1 MQEELD
7 LDNATMYK
15 FLSYFDTKNLATL
28 VTCPVISAI
37 GLQDPVCPPHTN
49 FAPYNNFKSEEK
61 HYVVNPECK
70 HETPADWYNTYM
82 DFFKQHLK
90 TVEH

>member
-1 MQEELD
+1 MQEKLD
-7 LDNATMYK
+7 LDNATKYK
-15 FLSYFDTKNLATL
+15 LLSYFDTKNLATL

-61 HYVVNPECK
+61 IQSAS
-70 HETPADWYNTYM
+70 TR
-82 DFFKQHLK
+82 HLPIGI
-90 TVEH
+90 TLTWTSSSSI